1 MEKES
6 SLCHHYGWCF
16 GTSDPFSSF
25 YPVFLD
31 VNHGRSL
38 DEESLATLM
47 TETEG
52 NLNSQPLKTD
62 SISDL
67 TRSLSLSPSNLLTMK
82 SKIILPSPGDFSRPD
97 LYSRRRWR
105 QVQHIL
111 NEFWCRWKK
120 EFLQSLQEINK
131 LTNIKRNLNVGD
143 IVILQVANTIKDDWP
158 MCRVMET
165 YCDEKGFVQSVTL
178 KIGSV
183 DQAGRNNIADRPVSK
198 VVLLLEGKEVD
209 ENVLQ
214 SPPMEPRIKCNMI
227 SRYHIS

>member
-1 MEKES
+1 
-6 SLCHHYGWCF
+6 
-16 GTSDPFSSF
+16 
-25 YPVFLD
+25 
-31 VNHGRSL
+31 
-38 DEESLATLM
+38 M

-82 SKIILPSPGDFSRPD
+82 SKITLPPPGDFSRPD

-214 SPPMEPRIKCNMI
+214 SPPMEPRIKYNMI